1 MPAIAAKHV
10 VIGRVMD
17 AVRLKPKRV
26 DEGARRVTRA
36 TVFRPRARMRKE
48 VEAHGSSVTVREGVR
63 GRRRVRR
70 TDPASVWSRLWTG
83 SRNRGLYSIRL
94 QCSVPVLGPKAAS
107 GTTCTQSLPYCV
119 RRRKSFFWISS
130 ATCTSF
136 MSALEGIFSS
146 IDEDGNNVL
155 TLDELLDAM
164 PMTGMDEQQSR
175 DIYKQMDSN
184 HE

>member
-1 MPAIAAKHV
+1 
-10 VIGRVMD
+10 MD
-17 AVRLKPKRV
+17 LVS
-26 DEGARRVTRA
+26 AR
-36 TVFRPRARMRKE
+36 
-48 VEAHGSSVTVREGVR
+48 
-63 GRRRVRR
+63 
-70 TDPASVWSRLWTG
+70 SR
-83 SRNRGLYSIRL
+83 
-94 QCSVPVLGPKAAS
+94 S
-107 GTTCTQSLPYCV
+107 G
-119 RRRKSFFWISS
+119 
-130 ATCTSF
+130 